1 MEGALSVIWALA
13 IECKNITEQIV
24 ISFRAQTLTGHCIAD
39 TLLDK
44 EAHKLKNL
52 HEKLLLAV
60 KFLSHKK
67 FVGYFHFSDSFTLY
81 IFCTCREK
89 YTEMSVSSQVRSV
102 MRNIKLFV
110 EEIPLVIFRL
120 EEIIASLDV
129 SLTMAEFQF
138 TFYNVSSKIVQT
150 NILQFYTFFNWAT
163 I

>member
-67 FVGYFHFSDSFTLY
+67 FVRYFHFSDSFTIYL
-81 IFCTCREK
+81 IF
-89 YTEMSVSSQVRSV
+89 
-102 MRNIKLFV
+102 L
-110 EEIPLVIFRL
+110 
-120 EEIIASLDV
+120 
-129 SLTMAEFQF
+129 
-138 TFYNVSSKIVQT
+138 
-150 NILQFYTFFNWAT
+150 
-163 I
+163 

>member
-1 MEGALSVIWALA
+1 MDGALTVIWALA
-13 IECKNITEQIV
+13 IECKNITDQIV
-24 ISFRAQTLTGHCIAD
+24 YSFRAQTLTGHCIAD

-67 FVGYFHFSDSFTLY
+67 LVLFYLTVIAQETKLHNLML
-81 IFCTCREK
+81 REK
-89 YTEMSVSSQVRSV
+89 FTEMSVSSQVRSV

-129 SLTMAEFQF
+129 SLSVAEFQF
-138 TFYNVSSKIVQT
+138 TFYNVSSKIV
-150 NILQFYTFFNWAT
+150 N
-163 I
+163 